1 MKILHLVESY
11 LPARNGMQEVVTQL
25 STRLVKKGHQV
36 TVVTSYDDRRM
47 SETID
52 GVTVVGFKIAGNYS
66 LGIKGE
72 VASFFAF
79 LRANEFDI
87 ITNFAAQQWATDLVL
102 PILND
107 LTSKMVFVPTGF
119 SGFYN
124 PSHKVY
130 FEKMQEW
137 IKGYDANVF
146 LSNDYR
152 DINFARE
159 NNAKNIVI
167 IPNGADKDEFENNT
181 VTKQEIY
188 NRLNIPR
195 DSYVILTVG
204 SHTGLKGHDESMAI
218 FKKLKSNN
226 TVLCIVGNSQKL
238 TLNYIVKS
246 VAKILLSPF
255 IKRIKPDCYLTCQLK
270 TFLFNVSIK
279 SIVQSKRILNLN
291 LSRTDTISLYKT
303 ADLFLFPSNIEC
315 SPIVLFECGA
325 ARLPFLTS
333 DVGNSK
339 EIISWTG
346 GGELMKTVKD
356 SNGNSHVQIREATNQ
371 LLDLYNDAAKRRTLA
386 ENGYKS
392 HVSTY
397 NWASI
402 TDKYEELYARL
413 LKK

>member
-25 STRLVKKGHQV
+25 STRLVEKGHQV
-36 TVVTSYDDRRM
+36 TVVTSYDEIRNF
-47 SETID
+47 EIID
-52 GVTVVGFKIAGNYS
+52 GVRVIGFKINGNYS
-66 LGIKGE
+66 LGVKGE
-72 VASFFAF
+72 IENFFSF
-79 LRANEFDI
+79 LRENEFDI

-107 LTSKMVFVPTGF
+107 LTSKKVFVPTGF

-124 PSHKVY
+124 PSHKTY
-130 FEKMQEW
+130 FKQMKEW
-137 IKGYDANVF
+137 IKEYDANVF

-159 NNAKNIVI
+159 NNAKNIVV
-167 IPNGADKDEFENNT
+167 IPNGADKDEFENNK
-181 VTKQEIY
+181 VAKEEIF
-188 NRLNIPR
+188 NKLNIPQ
-195 DSYVILTVG
+195 DSFVILTVG
-204 SHTGLKGHDESMAI
+204 SHTGLKGHNESMAI
-218 FKKLKSNN
+218 FKKLKVKNA
-226 TVLCIVGNSQKL
+226 VLCVVGNSQNL
-238 TLNYIVKS
+238 TLLYITKSIVKQL
-246 VAKILLSPF
+246 ASPF
-255 IKRIKPDCYLTCQLK
+255 IKRIKPDCYLTCQLES
-270 TFLFNVSIK
+270 FLYNISIQ
-279 SIVQSKRILNLN
+279 SILQSKKIFNLN
-291 LSRTDTISLYKT
+291 LSRTDTISLYKN

-346 GGELMKTVKD
+346 GGELMKTIKD
-356 SNGNSHVQIREATNQ
+356 SNSNSHVQISDASTQ
-371 LLDLYNDAAKRRTLA
+371 LLDLYNNGAKRDVLS
-386 ENGYKS
+386 ENAYNS
-392 HVSTY
+392 HLRTY

-413 LKK
+413 LK